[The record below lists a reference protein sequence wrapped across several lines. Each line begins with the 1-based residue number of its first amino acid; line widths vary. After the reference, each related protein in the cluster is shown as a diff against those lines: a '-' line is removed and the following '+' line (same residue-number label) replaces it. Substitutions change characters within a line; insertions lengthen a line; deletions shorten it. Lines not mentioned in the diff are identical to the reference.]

1 MVIPVLPALNT
12 RDRWLAFCR
21 RERPYAF
28 IEQPNCLLDFQSTF
42 LKITLLPEPGHFHDS
57 LKYSLGARSS
67 MEPVW
72 RLIKACQW
80 DLSAIIQGL
89 EQMDFSSNVR
99 DNSLLKVHTDLSL
112 RKYFSREPH
121 LVAAQTLGLL
131 PPLAAP
137 PSIWDAHALNCLI
150 SNQQFSEMRSEI
162 ISLPGS
168 KLYGGVGLPTLAEIS
183 LTLMDPVEQC
193 HGQWVD
199 KRLYVF
205 RGKQPYIS
213 CVPDLRWPKP
223 RLKKGQAAN
232 S

>member
-1 MVIPVLPALNT
+1 MVIPVIPTLNT
-12 RDRWLAFCR
+12 REQWLAFCR

-28 IEQPNCLLDFQSTF
+28 IEQPDCLLDFQSTF
-42 LKITLLPEPGHFHDS
+42 LKITLLPAQNHFRDS
-57 LKYSLGARSS
+57 LKYSLGARTS

-80 DLSAIIQGL
+80 DLGAIIQGL

-99 DNSLLKVHTDLSL
+99 DNSLLKLHTDLSV

-121 LVAAQTLGLL
+121 LVPPQTLGIL
-131 PPLAAP
+131 PPVSAK
-137 PSIWDAHALNCLI
+137 PSIWGAYELNCLI
-150 SNQQFSEMRSEI
+150 SNRQFSEMRSEI
-162 ISLPGS
+162 VTLPGS
-168 KLYGGVGLPTLAEIS
+168 KLYGGVGLPTLAEVS

-199 KRLYVF
+199 TRLHIF

-213 CVPDLRWPKP
+213 LIPDLRWPKP
-223 RLKKGQAAN
+223 RLKKTPA
-232 S
+232 